1 MTDLEKV
8 EKLLDGYLTILDKEN
23 KYTKERSEGQIFI
36 INEIQKFIDNLKK
49 L

>member
-36 INEIQKFIDNLKK
+36 INDIQKFINHLKK